1 MAITAI
7 TDVNNNNHISYYATN
22 YTNTAKK
29 DSTRTKDNTNT
40 KDNANIKDSTNTK
53 GSNVVTTTVELKTS
67 TPGVTKT
74 EQIKTG
80 FRNVNDYSKYLQ
92 EKYDYMNIGTTS
104 MEGIPTTVS
113 VSSEFLKKC
122 MNDPEKA
129 KYLEENLAAIPDCVK
144 SAIHGCLGTLTNLS
158 YNFDA
163 NGNITIAGSG
173 TNDPD
178 GKIARENAERKARE
192 SREKE
197 KKIKEKQKKK
207 RAAKKAQEKAA
218 KEATKEA
225 TKEAAQRTDKEATP
239 GAAKETTKGAVKE
252 KGKYTVTAKG
262 RNVKAITHQAILAS
276 KGMALHKGTGFNV
289 TV

>member
-1 MAITAI
+1 MAI
-7 TDVNNNNHISYYATN
+7 TDVNNSNHISYYATN

-29 DSTRTKDNTNT
+29 D
-40 KDNANIKDSTNTK
+40 
-53 GSNVVTTTVELKTS
+53 SNVVTTTVELKTS

-74 EQIKTG
+74 DQIKTG

-163 NGNITIAGSG
+163 NGNITIASSG

-218 KEATKEA
+218 KEATPKAAKEA
-225 TKEAAQRTDKEATP
+225 TQK
-239 GAAKETTKGAVKE
+239 AAKETTKGAVKE

-262 RNVKAITHQAILAS
+262 RNVKAITQQAILAS
-276 KGMALHKGTGFNV
+276 KGIALPKGTFNV

>member
-1 MAITAI
+1 MAI
-7 TDVNNNNHISYYATN
+7 TDVNNSNHISYYATN

-29 DSTRTKDNTNT
+29 DSTRTKDNT
-40 KDNANIKDSTNTK
+40 KDNTNIKDSTNTK

-104 MEGIPTTVS
+104 MEGIPTIVS

-218 KEATKEA
+218 KEAAKEVTKEA
-225 TKEAAQRTDKEATP
+225 TQRTAKEA
-239 GAAKETTKGAVKE
+239 TKGAVKE

-262 RNVKAITHQAILAS
+262 RNVKAITHQVILAS
-276 KGMALHKGTGFNV
+276 KGIALPKGTGFNV

>member
-1 MAITAI
+1 
-7 TDVNNNNHISYYATN
+7 
-22 YTNTAKK
+22 
-29 DSTRTKDNTNT
+29 
-40 KDNANIKDSTNTK
+40 
-53 GSNVVTTTVELKTS
+53 
-67 TPGVTKT
+67 
-74 EQIKTG
+74 
-80 FRNVNDYSKYLQ
+80 
-92 EKYDYMNIGTTS
+92 

-218 KEATKEA
+218 KEA
-225 TKEAAQRTDKEATP
+225 AQRTAKEATP
-239 GAAKETTKGAVKE
+239 KAAKGATKETTKGAVKE

-276 KGMALHKGTGFNV
+276 KGIALPKGTGFNV